1 MISTATAHST
11 LMEGSQ
17 GEEVTYLQQL
27 LNSKSHATIAVDGYF
42 GEETKQMVQIYQRNH
57 GLVVDG
63 IVGEKTWSSLEGNQV
78 ASPAQ
83 SLTHPTL
90 MEGSSGS
97 DVIYLQQLLN
107 KKGRATIAVDGYFG
121 SETKQM
127 VEIYQ
132 RNHGLVVDGIVGSK
146 TWSSLSS

>member
-1 MISTATAHST
+1 MTSTATTHST
-11 LMEGSQ
+11 LMKGSV

-27 LNSKSHATIAVDGYF
+27 LNKKSHATIAVDGYF

-78 ASPAQ
+78 ASAAQ
-83 SLTHPTL
+83 SLTHSTL
-90 MEGSSGS
+90 MEGSVG
-97 DVIYLQQLLN
+97 DEVTYLQQLLN
-107 KKGRATIAVDGYFG
+107 KKSHATIAVDGYFG

-132 RNHGLVVDGIVGSK
+132 RNHGLVVDGIVGEK
-146 TWSSLSS
+146 TWSSLES

>member
-1 MISTATAHST
+1 MASTATAHST
-11 LMEGSQ
+11 LMEGSV

-27 LNSKSHATIAVDGYF
+27 LNKKSHATIAVDGYF

-78 ASPAQ
+78 ASAAQ

-90 MEGSSGS
+90 MEGSSGD

-127 VEIYQ
+127 IQIYQ
-132 RNHGLVVDGIVGSK
+132 RNHGLVVDGIVGQK
-146 TWSSLSS
+146 TWNSLES

>member
-1 MISTATAHST
+1 MATTTTAHNT
-11 LMEGSQ
+11 LMEGSI

-27 LNSKSHATIAVDGYF
+27 LNKKSHATIAVDGYF

-78 ASPAQ
+78 ASP
-83 SLTHPTL
+83 SPTLTHPTL

-107 KKGRATIAVDGYFG
+107 KKSRATIAVDGYFG
-121 SETKQM
+121 EETKQM

-132 RNHGLVVDGIVGSK
+132 RNHGLVVDGIVGEK
-146 TWSSLSS
+146 TWSSLEA